1 MASIELAT
9 AYISLATSANEI
21 SREIGRAFAGAD
33 KIAADAGRD
42 MGRSMAKTFEAA
54 KPDVSK
60 LAEDYERAQDKVRAA
75 AERGAKL
82 EEGLAR
88 KVEIAQKKKAEA
100 VEKYGEESSQA
111 LVAVDRLALA
121 EQKLE
126 AASMGAASEQERLQ
140 REVKAAGRALE
151 DAQMDAKGARRELE
165 RTDNAAREM
174 GRELVKAG
182 GAFEAEPTKREL
194 KDVQQQ
200 AGRTA
205 DRVEDEFD
213 EAGRQGGRR
222 MGEGV
227 KSGLNSIRNSFIG
240 NFAAGIAQ
248 EMFAGVKSFI
258 GSGVGL
264 ASEAEQAV
272 GGVEAVFK
280 DFAAEMN
287 AEAAQAWDLF
297 GLSTADY
304 QNLATPLG
312 AMLKNQ
318 GIEDFAGQT
327 QDLIGL
333 GADLAAMFGGPT
345 SDAVSAIS
353 SLMRGEADPIERYG
367 VSIKEAAVNARLAEK
382 GLSGLEGAALD
393 QAKAMARLELLFEQT
408 SDAQGAFSREAETDA
423 GRGARAM
430 ARLENAQTK
439 LGEKLMPYQ
448 TAAYE
453 FLADKV
459 VPALETAG
467 DLLGNIID
475 LFKGDFNGKFWGKL
489 GIEEDDP
496 RVKLLLDTRD
506 AIQGIWDIFT
516 KGDFNGDVWG
526 RLGIEEDDPRVD
538 LLFRIRDGFEEIGGF
553 IQGGGLAGEGWTEFG
568 ETISAGW
575 ENDIAPALGG
585 LNDALGELRGV
596 VDPIIQEFG
605 RLFSDKWQ
613 EWSPETQANVGQITQ
628 IIGDGLGLI
637 AELVRQI
644 TDDIEWVWDNFGD
657 EITLI
662 TGELWD
668 DQQRRWGGALD
679 ILQGLIKMA
688 TGIMQGDWNL
698 FAEGAKQT
706 GRGMWD
712 TIQSQ
717 FTLGQ
722 NITQGISSEIA
733 LWVGRKF
740 EELRDRGA
748 EAFATMAD
756 RIGDTWDRIKGL
768 AAEPV
773 NFVIREV
780 YMGGLKPLVDGL
792 TGLFGGDPLPAISEI
807 KTGRKTKK
815 ASGGVLPGYTPGRD
829 VHTFWSPTAGTL
841 MLSGGEAIMRPEWTR
856 AVGGPGAVDAMNRQA
871 RRGYRSGG
879 VWPAPGVITSP
890 YGYRVGPFNGAEIH
904 DGIDIGAPLGT
915 PVVSAL
921 PGIVTLAGWNGGYG
935 NQVTVDH
942 GGFTTFY
949 AHLDAFTVAVGDL
962 VDAGSLIGKV
972 GSTGWSTGPHLHFG
986 SSAGDPAALLSGDIP
1001 ASRSGGAFGALL
1013 SLPGR
1018 LAELSEVLDGYAG
1031 SGWGRLIAGGVKGLL
1046 SKVGEWATSKM
1057 ESWLPFNSAPG
1068 QGGTFD
1074 GWWAEALAIAG
1085 PEWSV
1090 FKDAVRTVAQHESGM
1105 DPGAVNN
1112 WDINAIN
1119 GTPSKGLLQFIKP
1132 TFDRWAWPGHDN
1144 WLSPVDQILAFFRYV
1159 PGVYGSIWN
1168 HPGLVGLSSGAGYRG
1183 YWRGTT
1189 GAAPGPAWL
1198 GEREPE
1204 LVVSRQLRQMR
1215 GGETVL
1221 PLSQL
1226 DFGGD
1231 APDVHVHVTAQGD
1244 DLDAKLQQVRW
1255 AAKHDLR
1262 DTLLEVMASA

>member
-1 MASIELAT
+1 MTSIELAT
-9 AYISLATSANEI
+9 AYVSLAASANEI

-126 AASMGAASEQERLQ
+126 AASMQAASEQSRLQ
-140 REVKAAGRALE
+140 REVRQAGRAME
-151 DAQMDAKGARRELE
+151 DAQIELRDVGRELV
-165 RTDNAAREM
+165 RADGAAKEM
-174 GRELVKAG
+174 GRELATAG
-182 GAFEAEPTKREL
+182 GAFKSEPTEREL
-194 KDVQQQ
+194 REIKTE
-200 AGRTA
+200 ARKTA

-213 EAGRQGGRR
+213 DAGRDGGRR
-222 MGEGV
+222 MGDGI
-227 KSGLNSIRNSFIG
+227 KAGLTNIRDSFIG

-248 EMFAGVKSFI
+248 EMFAGVKSFFAD
-258 GSGVGL
+258 GVGL

-280 DFAAEMN
+280 EFADGMN
-287 AEAAQAWDLF
+287 AEAARAWDLY
-297 GLSTADY
+297 GLSTASY
-304 QNLATPLG
+304 QDLATPLG
-312 AMLKNQ
+312 SLLKNQ

-327 QDLIGL
+327 QDLIAL

-345 SDAVSAIS
+345 SDAVNAIA
-353 SLMRGEADPIERYG
+353 SLMRGEANPIERYG
-367 VSIKEAAVNARLAEK
+367 VTIKEASVNTRLAEK
-382 GLSGLEGAALD
+382 GMSGLEGAALD
-393 QAKAMARLELLFEQT
+393 QAKAMTRLELLFEQT
-408 SDAQGAFSREAETDA
+408 SDAQGAFAREAETDA
-423 GRGARAM
+423 GRAARSM
-430 ARLENAQTK
+430 SKLENAQTR

-453 FLADKV
+453 FLADKLVPFIEDRVIPV
-459 VPALETAG
+459 VEEIVGFFDRTV
-467 DLLGNIID
+467 
-475 LFKGDFNGKFWGKL
+475 GDFWENL

-496 RVKLLLDTRD
+496 RLEKIREVRD
-506 AIQGIWDIFT
+506 WL
-516 KGDFNGDVWG
+516 V
-526 RLGIEEDDPRVD
+526 
-538 LLFRIRDGFEEIGGF
+538 EIGEF
-553 IQGGGLAGEGWTEFG
+553 LSGGGLAGLGWREFADTIRDGWEDDIKPALDGLESAVTGLWEVVEPIGQEFAGLFG
-568 ETISAGW
+568 EKLEQWGPES
-575 ENDIAPALGG
+575 
-585 LNDALGELRGV
+585 
-596 VDPIIQEFG
+596 QE
-605 RLFSDKWQ
+605 
-613 EWSPETQANVGQITQ
+613 NVGQVIE
-628 IIGDGLGLI
+628 IIGGGLGLLTGTI
-637 AELVRQI
+637 ERF
-644 TDDIEWVWDNFGD
+644 TDIISWVWDTFGD
-657 EITLI
+657 EILLI

-706 GRGMWD
+706 GQGMWD

-717 FTLGQ
+717 FTLGR

-733 LWVGRKF
+733 SLVGSKF

-792 TGLFGGDPLPAISEI
+792 VGLFGGDPLPAIAEI
-807 KTGRKTKK
+807 GTGATRKSVKK

-829 VHTFWSPTAGTL
+829 VHQFFSPTAGIL
-841 MLSGGEAIMRPEWTR
+841 ELSGGEAIMRPEWTR
-856 AVGGPGAVDAMNRQA
+856 AVGGPGAVDRMNRQA
-871 RRGYRSGG
+871 RMGFRTGG

-890 YGYRVGPFNGAEIH
+890 YGYRIGPFNGAEIH

-962 VDAGSLIGKV
+962 VDAGTLIGRV

-986 SSAGDPAALLSGDIP
+986 SSAGDPSALLSGDIP

-1018 LAELSEVLDGYAG
+1018 LAELSEVLDGYVG
-1031 SGWGRLIAGGVKGLL
+1031 SGWGQLVTGGVKGLL
-1046 SKVGEWATSKM
+1046 GKVGEWAMAKAK
-1057 ESWLPFNSAPG
+1057 SWLPFNSAPG

-1074 GWWAEALAIAG
+1074 GWWAEAIGVAG
-1085 PEWSV
+1085 SHWDQYR
-1090 FKDAVRTVAQHESGM
+1090 DAVRTVAQHESGM
-1105 DPGAVNN
+1105 NPGAVND

-1119 GTPSKGLLQFIKP
+1119 GTPSKGLLQFIEP

-1159 PGVYGSIWN
+1159 PDRYGSIWN
-1168 HPGLVGLSSGAGYRG
+1168 HPGLRGLSDGSGYRG
-1183 YWRGTT
+1183 YWRGTRS
-1189 GAAPGPAWL
+1189 AAPGPAWL
-1198 GEREPE
+1198 GEKGPE
-1204 LVVSRQLRQMR
+1204 LVVSRQLRQMQ
-1215 GGETVL
+1215 GHEQVI
-1221 PLSQL
+1221 PLSHL
-1226 DFGGD
+1226 GAGVR
-1231 APDVHVHVTAQGD
+1231 PEVHMHVTAQGD
-1244 DLDAKLQQVRW
+1244 DLEAKLQQARW
-1255 AAKHDLR
+1255 AASHDLA
-1262 DTLLEVMASA
+1262 DAFAEVLANA